1 MKYQR
6 LLEENINLFKAYTK
20 LASIEQIELIERE
33 LAIIIPVSIREF
45 FLLVG
50 NDYDYIW
57 GGGGGDKISM
67 LDYNFQL
74 SKKILNECNLS
85 LFRKYFAISAY
96 SGDQFLF
103 VYLDDGE
110 DPPVYRFELELFY
123 CGEEYISGS
132 SSWGYPKGVSKIS
145 DSFSDMINT
154 VVKQKLEESNL
165 L

>member
-1 MKYQR
+1 MKYQQ
-6 LLEENINLFKAYTK
+6 LLNDNIGLFQSYTES
-20 LASIEQIELIERE
+20 ASFDEINHVEQELNIM
-33 LAIIIPVSIREF
+33 IPLSIKEF
-45 FLLVG
+45 LLLVG
-50 NDYDYIW
+50 NDYDLILR
-57 GGGGGDKISM
+57 GGGGAKQSLNNYKYIIDTAFKLLNSCNIKLDK
-67 LDYNFQL
+67 
-74 SKKILNECNLS
+74 
-85 LFRKYFAISAY
+85 LFPFLEY
-96 SGDQFLF
+96 GDQFLF